1 MAITQGIV
9 EKHGGKIQVES
20 KIGQG
25 TIFRIILPTA
35 KL

>member
-20 KIGQG
+20 KINQG
-25 TIFRIILPTA
+25 TTFKIRLPVII
-35 KL
+35 